1 VTKPQRALVAVLFGV
16 AITAIGKLPVL
27 GTKVVWLP
35 GILVAK
41 LFGGSVYGHG
51 QLSEKTTMVIIV
63 MVSIVAWAAVA
74 YVAFRVPIKKGA
86 A

>member
-1 VTKPQRALVAVLFGV
+1 
-16 AITAIGKLPVL
+16 
-27 GTKVVWLP
+27 VVWLP